1 MLFFIFIPKITT
13 AITVALIAI
22 ITKLFSPVVANFLFE
37 TVLSFLLSLISVP
50 VIVIGTSKSLVLF
63 SDIFTLINNFVV
75 CQWFFCSCVAFYVKL
90 CYNIFY
96 HS

>member
-1 MLFFIFIPKITT
+1 MLFFIFISKITT

-75 CQWFFCSCVAFYVKL
+75 CQ
-90 CYNIFY
+90 
-96 HS
+96 